1 MRKCQNLIRYKK
13 VVTPWN
19 LLHNVALNQVIFQNS
34 HSIINQDGRLGGLER
49 K

>member
-1 MRKCQNLIRYKK
+1 MIKCLDLIRYKK